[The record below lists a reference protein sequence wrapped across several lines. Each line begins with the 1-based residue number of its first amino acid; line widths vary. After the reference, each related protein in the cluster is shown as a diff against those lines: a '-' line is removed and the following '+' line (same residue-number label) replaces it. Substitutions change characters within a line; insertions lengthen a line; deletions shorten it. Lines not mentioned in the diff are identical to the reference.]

1 VEAVDEELLAN
12 VQERSAQLAGALPVR
27 GAGLLLAL
35 ETTRPAGEV
44 LADCLDAG
52 LLVTSAG
59 PTTLRLTPPLT
70 VTSDEVAQ
78 AISILQEVSL

>member
-1 VEAVDEELLAN
+1 
-12 VQERSAQLAGALPVR
+12 
-27 GAGLLLAL
+27 
-35 ETTRPAGEV
+35 V

-70 VTSDEVAQ
+70 VTSDETAQ
-78 AISILQEVSL
+78 AISIIQEVSL